1 MQEMLIRELLIELQD
16 RYQQTRCGCGHPH
29 CKQCRDDQITRS
41 VLEDA
46 RAKLKEKDNA
56 GQDRV
61 IT

>member
-16 RYQQTRCGCGHPH
+16 RYQQTRCGCGHPY
-29 CKQCRDDQITRS
+29 CKQCRDDALTEA
-41 VLEDA
+41 VLADA